1 MKITSNQKT
10 IFSNVAWSLGGKIIN
25 MASALLVGILVARY
39 LGPENYGIMNYVIS
53 YVTIFSVIATFGMDN
68 IEIREL
74 SRQIDKKNTIL
85 GTCFSLRIIFAVIAY
100 LIVVITLLVF
110 KVDGFTSS
118 MILAYALTL
127 FTGSVTILRNYFT
140 SIVQNKYIV
149 KSEVCRTFIGAIIK
163 IFLLLIKAPL
173 EYFIF
178 AQIFDTFLVASGY
191 YLSYKSTV
199 GSVKE

>member
-68 IEIREL
+68 IEIREV

-85 GTCFSLRIIFAVIAY
+85 GTC
-100 LIVVITLLVF
+100 
-110 KVDGFTSS
+110 
-118 MILAYALTL
+118 
-127 FTGSVTILRNYFT
+127 
-140 SIVQNKYIV
+140 
-149 KSEVCRTFIGAIIK
+149 
-163 IFLLLIKAPL
+163 
-173 EYFIF
+173 
-178 AQIFDTFLVASGY
+178 
-191 YLSYKSTV
+191 
-199 GSVKE
+199 